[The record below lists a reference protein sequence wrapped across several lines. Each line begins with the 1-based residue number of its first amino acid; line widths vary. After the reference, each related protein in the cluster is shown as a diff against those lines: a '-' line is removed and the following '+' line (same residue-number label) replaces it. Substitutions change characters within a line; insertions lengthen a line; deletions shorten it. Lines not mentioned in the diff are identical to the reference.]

1 MSLIDTDGR
10 SARLRDPGAELRHD
24 HRVGAEVVEEVAVD
38 RHLLHAQDV
47 GEHLGEAALRLRGR
61 NEHGPVAGGPDQVH
75 GQHLLMVVGH
85 SELLNQVGVVAWL
98 AAKGLWCRHPS
109 RL

>member
-1 MSLIDTDGR
+1 MSFIETDGR
-10 SARLRDPGAELRHD
+10 SVRFLTRAQKCAITSELAPRSSKKWLSTGTCSTPRTRASTSARLRCVS
-24 HRVGAEVVEEVAVD
+24 VG
-38 RHLLHAQDV
+38 
-47 GEHLGEAALRLRGR
+47 G